1 MHTHGI
7 TYGGA
12 ACLALAL
19 ALTATPAAAAD
30 AAAAERQYRVARRLA
45 AEGSPDAAA
54 ALHKVVEL
62 DPGGRLA
69 DDALL
74 EQALLE
80 PLPRWPEGLGR
91 IGGETAGRALSLIDR
106 LLQQVAHGDR
116 APEARYYRALLLLEP
131 LKSYDPAAARLEL
144 ITVATSPS
152 PSEWTRSAR
161 YAGAWLAEQH
171 GIVERAEAAYQR
183 LRVDAPGARATA
195 RAAVGR
201 GRILLRD
208 GRFGPAARLIE
219 EALRSGVGDDTY
231 ALQLKELAVRSA
243 LREMK
248 GAMLW
253 SSEPVSVGPPT
264 GVRQLAGFAATG
276 AGGLLVADRK
286 QAWVKLLGPQGGEQG
301 QWQLPSPLVLTV
313 NPAGRFLA
321 AAADQI
327 YRLDVGRPP
336 RSVGA
341 QGEFAPV
348 TSMVADGRGAL
359 WLLDR
364 KGERLGVLEP
374 GAGVPHSVAEF
385 KGSKLTALAWDGR
398 RLIAIDFGM
407 KAVLA
412 IETDGSYR
420 PLVAQG
426 LQKPIA
432 VATDSTGR
440 VAVLDT
446 KAAAVLFF
454 AAAGTPQGRF
464 DYAAAGIVRP
474 AAISFGVDGALHLF
488 DESTTAWV
496 KLP

>member
-1 MHTHGI
+1 MRVQGI
-7 TYGGA
+7 TFGGA

-19 ALTATPAAAAD
+19 LLAATPAGAAD
-30 AAAAERQYRVARRLA
+30 AAAAEREYRVARRLA

-54 ALHKVVEL
+54 ALQKVVEL

-91 IGGETAGRALSLIDR
+91 IAGDAAGRALGLIDR
-106 LLQQVAHGDR
+106 LLQQVARGDR

-131 LKSYDPAAARLEL
+131 LQTYDPAAARLEL
-144 ITVATSPS
+144 ITVATNPS
-152 PSEWTRSAR
+152 RSEWSRAAR

-171 GIVERAEAAYQR
+171 GIIERAEAAYQR
-183 LRVDAPGARATA
+183 LLVDAPGARATA

-201 GRILLRD
+201 SRILLRD
-208 GRFGPAARLIE
+208 GQYGPAARLIE
-219 EALRSGVGDDTY
+219 EALQSGVGDDTY
-231 ALQLKELAVRSA
+231 ALPLKELAVRSA
-243 LREMK
+243 LGESE
-248 GAMLW
+248 GAALAP
-253 SSEPVSVGPPT
+253 SEPMPVGPTT
-264 GVRQLAGFAATG
+264 GIRQLAGFATTG
-276 AGGLLVADRK
+276 AGGLLLGDRK
-286 QAWVKLLGPQGGEQG
+286 QGWVKLLGRQGGEQSR
-301 QWQLPSPLVLTV
+301 WELPSPLVVAV

-327 YRLDVGRPP
+327 YRLDVAGPAL
-336 RSVGA
+336 SIGA
-341 QGEFAPV
+341 QAEFAPV

-374 GAGVPHSVAEF
+374 GTGVPRLVAEF

-407 KAVLA
+407 KAILT
-412 IETDGSYR
+412 IQTDGTSQ
-420 PLVAQG
+420 PLIAQV

-432 VATDSTGR
+432 VATDPTGR
-440 VAVLDT
+440 VAVLDS
-446 KAAAVLFF
+446 KVAAVLVFS
-454 AAAGTPQGRF
+454 ATGSPVDRF
-464 DYAAAGIVRP
+464 DYVAAGIVRP
-474 AAISFGVDGALHLF
+474 VAISFGLDGALHLF